1 MSEFTDNLG
10 RAGLL
15 GKPSVQQQAID
26 DLVRELGAD
35 AFTYYTR
42 SNGDRVV
49 RFHRH
54 DQASPVGRAVVT
66 REGQNTTDVTEDI
79 T

>member
-35 AFTYYTR
+35 SFTYYTR

-54 DQASPVGRAVVT
+54 DQEAPVGRAVVT
-66 REGQNTTDVTEDI
+66 REGQATTDVTEDI